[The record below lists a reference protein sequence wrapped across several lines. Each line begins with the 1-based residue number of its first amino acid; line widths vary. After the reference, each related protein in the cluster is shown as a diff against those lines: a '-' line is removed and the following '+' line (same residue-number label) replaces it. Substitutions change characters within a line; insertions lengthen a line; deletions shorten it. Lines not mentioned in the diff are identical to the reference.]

1 MAQFLVVVHAAGKFV
16 LDLLYKLA
24 EWGLNQ
30 VPEADN
36 YFTMWEGL
44 NSHT

>member
-1 MAQFLVVVHAAGKFV
+1 MLQGS
-16 LDLLYKLA
+16 LDLLYKVA

-36 YFTMWEGL
+36 SFTTWEGL
-44 NSHT
+44 HSHN